1 MVIRIDT
8 NFGHYFT
15 ITSLIASFGRGKR
28 QKYTRTKKI
37 KRIVGLNENKSS
49 LKG

>member
-1 MVIRIDT
+1 MVIHIDT
-8 NFGHYFT
+8 NFGHSFT
-15 ITSLIASFGRGKR
+15 ITSLIASFGRGR
-28 QKYTRTKKI
+28 TQKSTRTKK